1 MSSHPP
7 TSSSSSSSSPPSSP
21 SHENPHTN
29 PAERKHFYSVLSS
42 YLSYRASAHHAI
54 THVRRQNFYALPQ
67 SHWQLLAG
75 APINYLDTLERI
87 DDAIDKNAEVAERIY
102 EAGVVG
108 IGAEFIAGDPSASS
122 LMSFDSGQSN
132 EGKAKKL
139 PWEGTAAPLDNQ
151 KARST
156 INQFYRDWS
165 VEGARERNPVFEPIF
180 TDLASFCAPGASVL
194 IPGVGLGRLMVE
206 LAARG
211 YKVEGN
217 EISYHQL
224 LASHWVLNNT
234 TKAKEYQNFPF
245 IGNFSNRLT
254 RDAQLRSVRI
264 PDIVPAEYLAE
275 AAEEA
280 EKQGGPKGELGM
292 SMGDFVEVYSREEN
306 TERFDSVVSLFF
318 IDTAPDFVRY
328 IEVVRIVL
336 RVGGVWCNVG
346 PLLWHFDG
354 SGPSEEGQDGE
365 EDSER
370 RKKRGRIGDYGSV
383 ELSNEE
389 VLEVLKLHGFEV
401 LKVEQFGR
409 VGYVEDEAAMLRHE
423 YEPVHWVARKVS

>member
-1 MSSHPP
+1 MSTHQSTP
-7 TSSSSSSSSPPSSP
+7 SSSSSLPSSP

-29 PAERKHFYSVLSS
+29 PDERKHFYSVLSS

-67 SHWQLLAG
+67 AHWQLLAG
-75 APINYLDTLERI
+75 PPINYLDTLERI
-87 DDAIDKNAEVAERIY
+87 DDAIDRNAEVAERIY

-108 IGAEFIAGDPSASS
+108 IGAEFIAGDASASS
-122 LMSFDSGQSN
+122 LTAFDSDQSY
-132 EGKAKKL
+132 EGKAQRL
-139 PWEGTAAPLDNQ
+139 PWAGTATSLNNQ

-165 VEGARERNPVFEPIF
+165 AEGARERTPVFEPIF
-180 TDLASFCAPGASVL
+180 TDLASFCAPGACVL
-194 IPGVGLGRLMVE
+194 VPGVGLGRLMVE

-211 YKVEGN
+211 FKVEGN

-234 TKAKEYQNFPF
+234 TKAKEYQLFPF

-254 RDAQLRSVRI
+254 REAQLRSVRI
-264 PDIVPAEYLAE
+264 PDIVPAEFLAE

-280 EKQGGPKGELGM
+280 EKEGRSKGELGM
-292 SMGDFVEVYSREEN
+292 SMGDFVDVYSREEN
-306 TERFDSVVSLFF
+306 AERFDALVSVFF

-328 IEVVRIVL
+328 VEVVRRVL
-336 RVGGVWCNVG
+336 RVAGVWCNVG
-346 PLLWHFDG
+346 PLLWHFEG
-354 SGPSEEGQDGE
+354 SGPSGEGENGE
-365 EDSER
+365 GER
-370 RKKRGRIGDYGSV
+370 EKKKGRIGDHGSV

-401 LKVEQFGR
+401 LKVEQLSR